1 MEMTATQSLD
11 LGADQLQPDVKL
23 QRLRV
28 PALDDANSPGE
39 PLRLVDRAIELEQPL
54 SARKTRPH

>member
-28 PALDDANSPGE
+28 PALDDADSPGE
-39 PLRLVDRAIELEQPL
+39 PLCLVDRAIELEQP
-54 SARKTRPH
+54 

>member
-39 PLRLVDRAIELEQPL
+39 PLRLVDCTTELEQPL
-54 SARKTRPH
+54 SARKPRSH